1 TEFETPL
8 LKYQVKMSD
17 EANSL
22 LKLLKKFVFKNV
34 IKRPEVQTL
43 EYKGQQMVLSLFEV
57 LQENPKRLLPT
68 STYKK
73 YQDSTNKKRVICD
86 YISGMTDS
94 YATKLYHKL
103 FSPDMGSIFD
113 RM

>member
-1 TEFETPL
+1 
-8 LKYQVKMSD
+8 MSD
-17 EANSL
+17 DASKTLEI
-22 LKLLKKFVFKNV
+22 LKDFVFKHV

-57 LQENPKRLLPT
+57 LQDNPKRLLPL
-68 STYKK
+68 STYEK
-73 YQDSTNKKRVICD
+73 YSESPNPKRVISD